1 MSSSTKV
8 WPRSKPSDLVLDFAS
23 IGRAPEAPQPL
34 PAISTAPRC
43 GAKTRRGNING
54 SGKKCRCSRDAKPQD
69 GPLPCRAFIIF
80 ATLVGIAWVLW
91 FWRKPVRINAIGI
104 NPRPSVQNGG
114 DAGSATMR
122 GMRGQDP
129 EGKYKW

>member
-1 MSSSTKV
+1 M
-8 WPRSKPSDLVLDFAS
+8 P
-23 IGRAPEAPQPL
+23 
-34 PAISTAPRC
+34 
-43 GAKTRRGNING
+43 
-54 SGKKCRCSRDAKPQD
+54 CSRDAKPQD

-104 NPRPSVQNGG
+104 TPRPSVQNGG

-122 GMRGQDP
+122 GQDP
-129 EGKYKW
+129 EGKYKWEWKLNVVLPRCETQVAAGYPVGLPLDRVRS

>member
-1 MSSSTKV
+1 MGV
-8 WPRSKPSDLVLDFAS
+8 EIMP
-23 IGRAPEAPQPL
+23 
-34 PAISTAPRC
+34 
-43 GAKTRRGNING
+43 
-54 SGKKCRCSRDAKPQD
+54 CSRDAKPQD

-114 DAGSATMR
+114 DAGSNFWTLRVRHSQPCESGSDSR
-122 GMRGQDP
+122 GDYP
-129 EGKYKW
+129 LTEEPAANDAN